1 MADSIILPGAR
12 ARLVDQG
19 GLCTGEYYRFFQ
31 RLASVQS
38 VTEVTNQVT
47 KIIDMLEGGGAF
59 LPTSTRLL
67 GDTDVIASGTL
78 AGGVVSLSLSDTG
91 VEPGT
96 YGGGIDIPIFTVDEK
111 GRLSAASAQSL
122 IAGNGIS
129 FDTDPDT
136 GAVTISVNS
145 FVADNR
151 VTEAGD
157 TRVTPS
163 GDIRITR

>member
-19 GLCTGEYYRFFQ
+19 GFCTGEFYRFFQ
-31 RLASVQS
+31 RLASAKS
-38 VTEVTNQVT
+38 VTEVTTQVT
-47 KIIDMLEGGGAF
+47 KIINMLEGGGAY
-59 LPTSTRLL
+59 LPTSTKLI
-67 GDTDVIASGTL
+67 GSNDVLAEGTL
-78 AGGVVSLSLSDTG
+78 ASGVVSLSLSDTG
-91 VEPGT
+91 VEPGS
-96 YGGGIDIPIFTVDEK
+96 YGGGVDVPIFTVDAK
-111 GRLSAASAQSL
+111 GRLSAASSQSIL
-122 IAGNGIS
+122 AGNGIS
-129 FDTDPDT
+129 FDVDPDT

>member
-47 KIIDMLEGGGAF
+47 KIITILEGGGAF
-59 LPTSTRLL
+59 LPTSTKIL
-67 GDTDVIASGTL
+67 GSPDVLAVGTL
-78 AGGVVSLSLSDTG
+78 ASGVVSLSLSDTG
-91 VEPGT
+91 VTPGT
-96 YGGGIDIPIFTVDEK
+96 YGGGIDIPTFTVDEK
-111 GRLSAASAQSL
+111 GRLYFASSQAL

-129 FDTDPDT
+129 FDMDPDT

-145 FVADNR
+145 FVANNR